1 MLQVLDLALTDKK
14 VKDPIDVF
22 GVLKVKSEIG
32 KE

>member
-22 GVLKVKSEIG
+22 GVLKEKSEIG